1 MPNTIVGGGGW
12 VQEVWEMLKKRVGGW
27 LFTEQ
32 VQKQHTASAATT
44 LAIKAAY
51 GFYDSI
57 NLKCSMPNNKIA
69 LSS

>member
-1 MPNTIVGGGGW
+1 
-12 VQEVWEMLKKRVGGW
+12 MLKKRVGGW

-51 GFYDSI
+51 GFYDRI

>member
-1 MPNTIVGGGGW
+1 MHAQHESGRWWVGSRSVGNAEKAGGW
-12 VQEVWEMLKKRVGGW
+12 VL
-27 LFTEQ
+27 TEQ

-51 GFYDSI
+51 GFYDRI